1 MTTFLPSQPNA
12 YARAATRYGD
22 DAVQTASP
30 QRLLVL
36 LYDRLSLDL
45 QRAHQA
51 QLDGHR
57 EAAHLNLAHAQDI
70 VAELLSSLDVDAWAG
85 ATDLSRLYTWLLAE
99 LTRANVR
106 MDAALTAGCL
116 EVVEPLREAWTA
128 AAASAGT
135 ATGVP
140 AMGLTG

>member
-1 MTTFLPSQPNA
+1 MTYLPTNA

-22 DAVQTASP
+22 DAVSTASP

-51 QLDGHR
+51 QLAGQR
-57 EAAHLNLAHAQDI
+57 ETAHLNLTHAQDI
-70 VAELLSSLDVDAWAG
+70 VAELLSSLDTLAWDG
-85 ATDLSRLYTWLLAE
+85 AKDLSRLYTWLIGE

-106 MDAALTAGCL
+106 MDATLTAGCQ
-116 EVVEPLREAWTA
+116 EVVEPLREAWTTA
-128 AAASAGT
+128 AATTGT
-135 ATGVP
+135 ASGVP

>member
-1 MTTFLPSQPNA
+1 MTTFMPSNA

-22 DAVQTASP
+22 DAVSTASP

-51 QLDGHR
+51 QRAGQR
-57 EAAHLNLAHAQDI
+57 ETAHLNLAHAQDI
-70 VAELLSSLDVDAWAG
+70 VAELLASLDTTTWDG
-85 ATDLSRLYTWLLAE
+85 ALDLSRLYTWLIGE

-106 MDAALTAGCL
+106 MDATITAGCQ
-116 EVVEPLREAWTA
+116 EVVEPLREAWTE
-128 AAASAGT
+128 AAASTGT
-135 ATGVP
+135 ATTVP
-140 AMGLTG
+140 TMGLTG